1 MAFNCLDPDQAVKVE
16 VSYIEPEFAASYLDA
31 AAFVSYVEPSFTA
44 SYIEVNI
51 CAAVTFP
58 DVLSVDIVTPTDLV
72 TLDTTKA
79 LGDTTDGF
87 IDNAVKG
94 FTKNL
99 FDFQSLADLAVIGD
113 IQPHVD
119 NVDTSSPLDSIST
132 VAFEKYVTDT
142 FGLLDSLVATKVYQR
157 SFSDSFSLPD
167 VPYKSVVPGQKLD
180 TAAVLDVAYRGV
192 DKTVADSL
200 SLIDNMD
207 GDIEYLFFKT
217 VNDLVAQADAQ
228 AVDFASNKSDNAIL
242 SSSGSLLMQDYC
254 DITYF
259 LEDYVGASRT
269 FT

>member
-16 VSYIEPEFAASYLDA
+16 VSYIEPEFAVSYLDA
-31 AAFVSYVEPSFTA
+31 VASVSYVEPSFVA
-44 SYIEVNI
+44 SYIDVNI
-51 CAAVTFP
+51 CAAVSFP

-72 TLDTTKA
+72 TLATTKA
-79 LGDTTDGF
+79 LADVT
-87 IDNAVKG
+87 NG
-94 FTKNL
+94 FTDNTVRGVNKSL

-119 NVDTSSPLDSIST
+119 NVDTSSPLDTIT
-132 VAFEKYVTDT
+132 AVAFQKYVADT
-142 FGLLDSLVATKVYQR
+142 FGFLDSLVATKVYQR
-157 SFSDSFSLPD
+157 SFSDGFSLPD
-167 VPYKSVVPGQKLD
+167 DSYKSVVPGQKLD
-180 TAAVLDVAYRGV
+180 TAAVLDVLYRGV
-192 DKTVADSL
+192 DKTITDSF
-200 SLIDNMD
+200 SLVDNMD
-207 GDIEYLFFKT
+207 GNIEYLFFKT

-228 AVDFASNKSDNAIL
+228 AVDFAPNKSDNAIL